1 MFEPRIK
8 ISENVE
14 KITNPGRKE
23 VYRIYDAAGHSV
35 ADLITMEGETVDMSV
50 PYRYVDPVKPWK
62 NRYFE
67 GCTAVKL
74 QQPVIS
80 GGKRVM
86 PKESL
91 DDIRAY
97 VERQLSDEVW
107 EEEQRFEN
115 PHGHYL
121 DMSPAYYE
129 LKMNMLDESRTR

>member
-1 MFEPRIK
+1 
-8 ISENVE
+8 
-14 KITNPGRKE
+14 
-23 VYRIYDAAGHSV
+23 
-35 ADLITMEGETVDMSV
+35 
-50 PYRYVDPVKPWK
+50 
-62 NRYFE
+62 
-67 GCTAVKL
+67 
-74 QQPVIS
+74 
-80 GGKRVM
+80 M

-129 LKMNMLDESRTR
+129 LKMNMLDESRTK